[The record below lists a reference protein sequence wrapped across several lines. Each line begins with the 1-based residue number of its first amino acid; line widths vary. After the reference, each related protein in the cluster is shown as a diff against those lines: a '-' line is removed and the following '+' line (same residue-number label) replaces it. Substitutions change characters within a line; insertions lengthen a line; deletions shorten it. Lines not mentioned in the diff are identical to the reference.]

1 MKKNKVILTRT
12 GEEYTCKY
20 LLDAADIVDTKV
32 DMGMSGRFPQIIPYT
47 LEEKDGQRTFV
58 YQIGERMQMTEF
70 LKKEINKKQ
79 MLTLLYNV
87 LSALETFGMNMISLS
102 YVAKDIQ
109 YIFVNPETLEV
120 SFIVAG
126 VDKEITDLNE
136 VRDFVKAIICDATYF
151 EMDRDNYV
159 ARLIS
164 FTNRRGTFSISD
176 MKKYVD
182 NLLLD
187 MGIHIE
193 EEKKQE
199 VKENK
204 TTADKV
210 SRVGVMQNQA
220 KMAQP
225 VAPMSNGQ
233 PMPGRPMPMPNGQ
246 PMPGRPMPMPNGQ
259 PMPGRPMPMPN
270 GQPMPGRPMPMPNG
284 QPMPNRPM
292 PMQMGPDGKP
302 IAPMPNGQPMPNRP
316 MPMQMGPDGKP
327 VAPMPNGQPM
337 PNRPMPM
344 QMGPDGKP
352 VAPMPNGQ
360 PMPNRPMP
368 MQMGPDGKP
377 IAPMPNGQPM
387 PNRPM
392 PMQMGPDGKPIAPM
406 PNGQPMPNR
415 PMPMQMGPDGKPI
428 APMPNGQPMPNR
440 PMPMQMGP
448 DGKPIVPPISNRPM
462 NGAAPMPEKK
472 PEAAPV
478 PPMPEKKPEAAPVPP
493 MPEKKPETAPVPPMP
508 EQKTDAPK
516 PQAPVP
522 YLLRTATNEKIYI
535 NKPEFAIGRSATKA
549 DYTVTDN
556 SDVSRIHC
564 IIERKN
570 GVSYIKDNQST
581 NGTYVNGKN
590 IAGQENVFLTNN
602 AKVSLGDEE
611 FVYHIR

>member
-20 LLDAADIVDTKV
+20 LLDAADVVDTKV

-47 LEEKDGQRTFV
+47 LEEKEGQRTFV

-120 SFIVAG
+120 SFIVAA

-204 TTADKV
+204 TAADKV

-220 KMAQP
+220 KMSQP
-225 VAPMSNGQ
+225 VSPMS
-233 PMPGRPMPMPNGQ
+233 
-246 PMPGRPMPMPNGQ
+246 
-259 PMPGRPMPMPN
+259 N

-302 IAPMPNGQPMPNRP
+302 VAPMPNGQPMPNRPMPMPNRP

-352 VAPMPNGQ
+352 VAPP
-360 PMPNRPMP
+360 
-368 MQMGPDGKP
+368 
-377 IAPMPNGQPM
+377 
-387 PNRPM
+387 
-392 PMQMGPDGKPIAPM
+392 
-406 PNGQPMPNR
+406 
-415 PMPMQMGPDGKPI
+415 
-428 APMPNGQPMPNR
+428 
-440 PMPMQMGP
+440 
-448 DGKPIVPPISNRPM
+448 VSPM

-472 PEAAPV
+472 PEA
-478 PPMPEKKPEAAPVPP
+478 
-493 MPEKKPETAPVPPMP
+493 APVPPMP

>member
-20 LLDAADIVDTKV
+20 LLDAADVVDTKV

-47 LEEKDGQRTFV
+47 LEEKEGQRTFV

-109 YIFVNPETLEV
+109 YIFVKPETLEV
-120 SFIVAG
+120 SFIVAA

-204 TTADKV
+204 TAADKV

-220 KMAQP
+220 KMSQP
-225 VAPMSNGQ
+225 VSPMSNGQ

-246 PMPGRPMPMPNGQ
+246 PMPGRPM
-259 PMPGRPMPMPN
+259 
-270 GQPMPGRPMPMPNG
+270 
-284 QPMPNRPM
+284 
-292 PMQMGPDGKP
+292 
-302 IAPMPNGQPMPNRP
+302 
-316 MPMQMGPDGKP
+316 
-327 VAPMPNGQPM
+327 PMPNGQPM

-377 IAPMPNGQPM
+377 I
-387 PNRPM
+387 
-392 PMQMGPDGKPIAPM
+392 
-406 PNGQPMPNR
+406 
-415 PMPMQMGPDGKPI
+415 
-428 APMPNGQPMPNR
+428 
-440 PMPMQMGP
+440 
-448 DGKPIVPPISNRPM
+448 VPPVSPM
-462 NGAAPMPEKK
+462 NGAAPMSEKK

-478 PPMPEKKPEAAPVPP
+478 PPMPEKKPEA
-493 MPEKKPETAPVPPMP
+493 APVPPMP

>member
-20 LLDAADIVDTKV
+20 LLDAADVVDTKV

-47 LEEKDGQRTFV
+47 LEEKEGQRTFV

-109 YIFVNPETLEV
+109 YIFVKPETLEV
-120 SFIVAG
+120 SFIVAA

-204 TTADKV
+204 TAADKV

-220 KMAQP
+220 KMSQP
-225 VAPMSNGQ
+225 VSPMSNGQ

-246 PMPGRPMPMPNGQ
+246 PMPGRPM
-259 PMPGRPMPMPN
+259 
-270 GQPMPGRPMPMPNG
+270 
-284 QPMPNRPM
+284 
-292 PMQMGPDGKP
+292 
-302 IAPMPNGQPMPNRP
+302 PMPNGQPMPNRP

-377 IAPMPNGQPM
+377 I
-387 PNRPM
+387 
-392 PMQMGPDGKPIAPM
+392 
-406 PNGQPMPNR
+406 
-415 PMPMQMGPDGKPI
+415 
-428 APMPNGQPMPNR
+428 
-440 PMPMQMGP
+440 
-448 DGKPIVPPISNRPM
+448 VPPVSPM

-493 MPEKKPETAPVPPMP
+493 MPEKKPEAAPVPPMP